1 MKIKTLFR
9 TLCAALCLALCGGGA
24 AAATPAPDAQ
34 ESKSQLIVPMRS
46 GAFVLIATEAVPPGS
61 PEFSLSFIESEDKPN
76 LIHRVFVDGEGGLF
90 FGYELLVEPVAGTR
104 QFRVTVR
111 PLSAEYEQTLRARRA
126 FQNRKLHPSY
136 NAAAFKASPQLI
148 GDGDTFALD
157 VLHNPRTGT
166 KIVDV
171 ITVSHDDPRFQEA
184 RASDGPPRDF
194 SLADVSLK
202 VTNYNLL
209 VNGESAWRSSG
220 GCSGPLVWFS
230 LADRGRFIFSL
241 TPRPGYDFKKVGK
254 VEHNKISFEWGEDR
268 FEWVSGLPVVGGGGN
283 WSLWVLHDP
292 DYSFDLYDKA
302 AEGGNSGQPSVEQ
315 TMRRARR
322 QNGRAEFG
330 TPAEPG
336 KTARAR
342 RVRVAVGAADDMKS
356 LLPKKLGT
364 PARAPAFN

>member
-1 MKIKTLFR
+1 MKIKTLSR
-9 TLCAALCLALCGGGA
+9 TLWAALCLALCGGGA
-24 AAATPAPDAQ
+24 AVAATPASDAQ
-34 ESKSQLIVPMRS
+34 EGKSQLIVPMRS
-46 GAFVLIATEAVPPGS
+46 GAFVQIATEAVPPGS

-76 LIHRVFVDGEGGLF
+76 LIHRVFVDGKDALF

-111 PLSAEYEQTLRARRA
+111 PLSAEYLQALRARRA
-126 FQNRKLHPSY
+126 FQNRRPHPSY
-136 NAAAFKASPQLI
+136 NASAFKASPQLI

-166 KIVDV
+166 KIVDM

-202 VTNYNLL
+202 VTNYTLL

-292 DYSFDLYDKA
+292 DYSFDLYNKT
-302 AEGGNSGQPSVEQ
+302 EGGDSGQPSVEQ
-315 TMRRARR
+315 TMRRAARR
-322 QNGRAEFG
+322 PNGRAEFG
-330 TPAEPG
+330 TPAEQG
-336 KTARAR
+336 KPTRAR
-342 RVRVAVGAADDMKS
+342 RVRVAVGAADDMER
-356 LLPKKLGT
+356 LLPKK
-364 PARAPAFN
+364 